1 MDNIFFS
8 IVYSIIHFIIIF
20 ISFIILLL
28 VNDLRINICLLILV
42 ILVRV
47 SFIYFNNCILRKL
60 EYNLHL
66 PSVTEL
72 GNSSVFLEKVPLYV
86 TELAVINSAMYLISV
101 KVIFIMFVNYYKL
114 DPTKILYS
122 VSNYLP

>member
-8 IVYSIIHFIIIF
+8 IVYSIIHFIICF
-20 ISFIILLL
+20 ISFVILLI

-42 ILVRV
+42 ILVRF

-60 EYNLHL
+60 EYNLYL

-72 GNSSVFLEKVPLYV
+72 GNSSVFLEKVPLHV
-86 TELAVINSAMYLISV
+86 TELAVINSAMYLIAV
-101 KVIFIMFVNYYKL
+101 KIIILIVINYYKL
-114 DPTKILYS
+114 DVTKILYS